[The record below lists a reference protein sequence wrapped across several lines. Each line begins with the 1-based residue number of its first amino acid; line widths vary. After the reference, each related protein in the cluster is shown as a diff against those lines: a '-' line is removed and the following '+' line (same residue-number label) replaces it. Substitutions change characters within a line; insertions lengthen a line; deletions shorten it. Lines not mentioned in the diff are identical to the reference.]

1 MNSDC
6 IFCRVARGETDS
18 EVLHQDDQVVAFR
31 DIAPQA
37 PHHVL
42 IIPRRHIA
50 TLDELGAADA
60 PLAGHMI
67 HTAARL
73 ARDLGVAGEGYR
85 LVLNCNRHGGQTVF
99 HLHLH
104 LLAGRPMR
112 WPPG

>member
-1 MNSDC
+1 MTQDC

-18 EVLHQDDQVVAFR
+18 EVLHQDEHVVAFR

-50 TLDELGAADA
+50 TLDELGPEDA

-85 LVLNCNRHGGQTVF
+85 LVFNCNRHGGQTVF

-104 LLAGRPMR
+104 LLAGRPMH